1 MRLLSHK
8 KRQALA
14 VFYDV
19 LIRQHVTYNS
29 YFVVII
35 INTCHI
41 C

>member
-8 KRQALA
+8 KRQALV

-19 LIRQHVTYNS
+19 LIRQHVTYNK
-29 YFVVII
+29 YFFII
-35 INTCHI
+35 IFNTCRI